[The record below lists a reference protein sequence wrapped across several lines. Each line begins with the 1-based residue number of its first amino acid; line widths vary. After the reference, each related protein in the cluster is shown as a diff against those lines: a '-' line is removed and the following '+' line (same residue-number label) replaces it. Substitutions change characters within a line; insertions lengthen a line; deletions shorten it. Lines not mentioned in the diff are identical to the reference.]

1 MRKLIL
7 AALTAA
13 VLVPAAALAGTAT
26 LVLTRGS
33 LTNVSDAAGIWQIE
47 GGTLTSATGAAL
59 GDYACTRRTVVI
71 GSGGTAPQNTAM
83 LTCTLFIAGRVRENV
98 TIQGAHDYSSGDFEG
113 SVSAA
118 SGGYGYLIGAD
129 ISGSTAS
136 GNLTLTW

>member
-13 VLVPAAALAGTAT
+13 VLAPAAAMAGTAT

-33 LTNVSDAAGIWQIE
+33 LTNVSDAAGIWQME
-47 GGTLTSATGAAL
+47 GGTVSSAAGVVL
-59 GDYACTRRTVVI
+59 GDYACTRRTVVV

-98 TIQGAHDYSSGDFEG
+98 TIQGAHSYTSGEYEG

-118 SGGYGYLIGAD
+118 SAAYSYLIGAD
-129 ISGSTAS
+129 IAGTTAS
-136 GNLTLTW
+136 GNMVLSW